1 MTKVVVFGAGRSSG
15 YVIRYLLEYAQ
26 KHNFQITVI
35 DAELKNA
42 QDKINGN
49 PAGIAVAINIEN
61 ETDRKKY
68 IQEAEVVVSMM
79 PPHLHT
85 VIAQD
90 CLLYGSHL
98 ITASYV
104 SPAIREMDSAAKK
117 AGLCFM
123 NEIGLDP
130 GIDHMSA
137 MKIIQDVQEKGG
149 TIHSFKSWCGG
160 LVAPESDDNPWHY
173 KISWNP
179 KNVLSAGN
187 ATAKYLYQG
196 AKKFIPYHSIFSTIY
211 PIEIDG
217 KGVFDGYA
225 NRDSLG
231 YIDDYNLQDVD
242 TLLRGTLRYKGYC
255 KAWNILVAMGLTD
268 DTFEIEDTASMS
280 YADFTK
286 SFLPEYYDSNLS
298 CKENFKKIYNLE
310 SDPDTLDKME
320 YLGLFSD
327 DKIPF
332 VKASPAQ
339 ILMDLMLKKWHLQPA
354 DKDLVIMK
362 HEFEYTLAD
371 QKYFHESILYLE
383 GINSQDTA
391 MAKTVG
397 LPAAIFTTMLL
408 EKKCSLTGVHI
419 PIQKEIYN
427 FILPKLEQENIIF
440 QENIKQIQ

>member
-15 YVIRYLLEYAQ
+15 YVIRYLLDYAQ
-26 KHNFQITVI
+26 AHDFKITVI

-42 QDKINGN
+42 LDKIAGH
-49 PAGIAVAINIEN
+49 PAGVAVAIDIEN
-61 ETDRKKY
+61 EADRKKY

-85 VIAQD
+85 IIAED
-90 CLLYGSHL
+90 CLLFGSHL
-98 ITASYV
+98 VTASYV
-104 SPAIREMDSAAKK
+104 SPSIKLMDEAARK

-137 MKIIQDVQEKGG
+137 MKIIHDVQEKGAK
-149 TIHSFKSWCGG
+149 IHSFKSWCGG

-179 KNVLSAGN
+179 KNVLNAGN

-196 AKKFIPYHSIFSTIY
+196 TKKFIPYHSIFKTIY
-211 PIEIDG
+211 PIEIGG
-217 KGVFDGYA
+217 KGIFDGYA
-225 NRDSLG
+225 NRDSLS
-231 YIDDYNLQDVD
+231 YIDDYNLLEVD
-242 TLLRGTLRYKGYC
+242 TLLRGTLRHQGYC
-255 KAWNILVAMGLTD
+255 KAWDILIAMGLTD

-286 SFLPEYYDSNLS
+286 SFLPESYDQNIS
-298 CKENFKKIYNLE
+298 CKENFKKIYHLE
-310 SDPDTLDKME
+310 SDPDILEKME
-320 YLGLFSD
+320 YLGLFST

-332 VKASPAQ
+332 EKSSPAN
-339 ILMDLMLKKWHLQPA
+339 ILMDCMLKKWQLKPD

-362 HEFEYTLAD
+362 HEFEYTIENK
-371 QKYFHESILYLE
+371 KYFHESILYLE
-383 GINSQDTA
+383 GLNAYDTA

-397 LPAAIFTTMLL
+397 LPAAIFTTMIL
-408 EKKCSLTGVHI
+408 EGKCSLTGVQI
-419 PIQKEIYN
+419 PIHKEVYE
-427 FILPKLEQENIIF
+427 FILPKLEMENIIF
-440 QENIKQIQ
+440 KENIQSL